1 VVPGDYRA
9 ERGRDGVPR
18 LPAGSRLLENQPD
31 GSVVQ
36 EGALQTQ
43 RWGRDQDRAE
53 ERLQL
58 GRGGT
63 EESPSRRGPPQPP
76 ESADVLLYEEHGLRT
91 EGTPRT
97 LTG

>member
-1 VVPGDYRA
+1 M
-9 ERGRDGVPR
+9 EWGRDGVPR
-18 LPAGSRLLENQPD
+18 LPAGSRLLDNQPD

-58 GRGGT
+58 GRGM
-63 EESPSRRGPPQPP
+63 EESPSGRGPPQPP
-76 ESADVLLYEEHGLRT
+76 ESVDVLYVQHGLRA
-91 EGTPRT
+91 EDT
-97 LTG
+97 LRALIG